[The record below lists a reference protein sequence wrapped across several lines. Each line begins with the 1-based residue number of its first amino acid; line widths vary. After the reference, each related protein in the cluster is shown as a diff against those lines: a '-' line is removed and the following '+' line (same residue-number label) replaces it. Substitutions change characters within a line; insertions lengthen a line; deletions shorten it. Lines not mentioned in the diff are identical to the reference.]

1 MTTHTQNLK
10 ISANKLAHI
19 CTFRC
24 LPIKSFTNFK
34 GLLSVVSRLYTS
46 SFTCSFLSNCWHD
59 CCLNIWISMCRS
71 IQRASWVIVEED
83 SSKWP
88 LGISQRKRPRRIRSD
103 ISDTVAE
110 RQFDTSCEKHLVST
124 FSRSRTVFCSQFEDV
139 AFVLLSLRELSFLRF
154 CM

>member
-88 LGISQRKRPRRIRSD
+88 LGISPRKRPRRIRSD

-110 RQFDTSCEKHLVST
+110 RKFDTLRSIWSAPFLNQELYFAASSKMSVL
-124 FSRSRTVFCSQFEDV
+124 FSYLFGS
-139 AFVLLSLRELSFLRF
+139 
-154 CM
+154 